1 MDTTAIIQFIGIV
14 LFSSAIPNDPGVH
27 AILPRI
33 DSGMHAE
40 HTVNAGT
47 AQQPAEEQ
55 PMGVEDHVAVILYR
69 DEDVISQSKS
79 WKRTG
84 VLKNNWNFVE
94 LDGEQVQFIT
104 NRRNDEPKIPRD
116 IPRAVSPA
124 SRCLMAATAPV
135 GFRNEFQAP
144 TYRGAEAVVDIPA
157 GILSACAADSRT
169 EANRIDTTLVMKT
182 DGVLVITGKKTTEA
196 RAKTITL
203 AGDAVVYVANVPPH
217 FLFTGVAEQAP
228 GEPHWEAYT
237 AMLDTPCKDA
247 PEGAN
252 VSRICDLSAIS
263 TAWKLAQ
270 AKPPSTSLKILD
282 SSCSNTQWP

>member
-33 DSGMHAE
+33 DAGTHAT
-40 HTVNAGT
+40 HNVNAGDT
-47 AQQPAEEQ
+47 HQPAEE
-55 PMGVEDHVAVILYR
+55 PPAGVEDHVAVILYR
-69 DEDVISQSKS
+69 DEDVIERGKN

-84 VLKNNWNFVE
+84 VLRNNWNFVE
-94 LDGEQVQFIT
+94 LDGEQVQFLT
-104 NRRNDEPKIPRD
+104 NGRNEEPKIPRD
-116 IPRAVSPA
+116 IPRAVAPS
-124 SRCLMAATAPV
+124 SRCLLAARAPV
-135 GFRNEFQAP
+135 GFKDEFQGP
-144 TYRGAEAVVDIPA
+144 TYKGAEAVVDIPA
-157 GILSACAADSRT
+157 GILSACAADTRT
-169 EANRIDTTLVMKT
+169 EANRIDTTLLMKT
-182 DGVLVITGKKTTEA
+182 EGVLVITGKKATEA

-217 FLFTGVAEQAP
+217 FLFTGVAEPPA

-247 PEGAN
+247 PEGGN
-252 VSRICDLSAIS
+252 VTSVCDLSAIS
-263 TAWKLAQ
+263 TAWKIAQ
-270 AKPPSTSLKILD
+270 AKPPSTGLKILD